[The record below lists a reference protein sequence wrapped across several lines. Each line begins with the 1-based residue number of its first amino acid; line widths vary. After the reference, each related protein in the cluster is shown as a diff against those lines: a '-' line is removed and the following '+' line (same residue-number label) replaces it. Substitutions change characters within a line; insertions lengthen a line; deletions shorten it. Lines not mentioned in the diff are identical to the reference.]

1 MGWLDFAQEHPA
13 TRRRDSGEEELK
25 ASVLNNVD
33 TGKMIQ
39 ERKLQV
45 SSRYAAMQD
54 VVAPHFCSKSD
65 IA

>member
-25 ASVLNNVD
+25 ALVLNNVNP
-33 TGKMIQ
+33 GKMIQ

-45 SSRYAAMQD
+45 SSRFAAIQD
-54 VVAPHFCSKSD
+54 VIAPQFCSKSD